1 MKGENVMKNI
11 INNSYD
17 VGEIFS
23 EVIISLSE
31 EKGVVIPVEE
41 IEKLPLDSFSIKV
54 DINSKNATREILAQL
69 KWQELD
75 CANFNVLLVNLLSKK
90 EPVDL
95 DAEILTIMGSG
106 DEVYDSQPE
115 YGIFYVISED
125 IERLAN
131 DINPDGL
138 SVIING
144 ILKSDYSL
152 AEKKAMLLYFK
163 ASYLM
168 LLSEKKQEKQLT
180 HYLKTNHKASL
191 L

>member
-1 MKGENVMKNI
+1 MKNI